1 MNIIAINKRSIFA
14 VVLVLALALA
24 MVPQG
29 AFAKSSGNK
38 GFSGKPSTE
47 ADEIIKVA
55 KSKLGCPYVSGAAGP
70 NAFDCSGFVAYCM
83 HRVGIKLTRG
93 SAASYYKAGYNVG
106 RNMKKAQKGDI
117 ILYYQGGGI
126 GHCAIYIGNGN
137 VIHATCHGG
146 IRITKYYGTYQTVA
160 AIIRTYTP
168 AGAAKI
174 TVKDKTKKV
183 AGTKY
188 KVIGKGKVKTVRA
201 NKKGVVKVKNLKAGT
216 YKVVPVS
223 VGKEYADDMTKTIK
237 VKNGKTTKVK
247 FSNIFTKVQ
256 MLKEKAQQAAEEA
269 ADDAA

>member
-1 MNIIAINKRSIFA
+1 MNIIANNKRSILA
-14 VVLVLALALA
+14 VVLALALVLA

-38 GFSGKPSTE
+38 GFSKKPSTE
-47 ADEIIKVA
+47 ADQIIKVA

-117 ILYYQGGGI
+117 ILYYRGGGI

-146 IRITKYYGTYQTVA
+146 IRITKYYGTHQTVA

-174 TVKDKTKKV
+174 TVKDNTKKV

-188 KVIGKGKVKTVRA
+188 KVIGKGKVKTVKA
-201 NKKGVVKVKNLKAGT
+201 NKKGVVTVKNLKAGT
-216 YKVVPVS
+216 YKVKPVS
-223 VGKEYADDMTKTIK
+223 VDEEYADDMIKTIK

-247 FSNIFTKVQ
+247 FTNIFAKVQ
-256 MLKEKAQQAAEEA
+256 KLK
-269 ADDAA
+269 DAAKEVVEEVAEDAA